1 MVDVTSLPDIAIAD
15 LLTAEAYLWIPGSPV
30 TDHKVP
36 LTTLLG
42 VVGGYNVQTGTSYQ
56 LALSD
61 LGKLVAMNNAAPNT
75 IEVPLNATTA
85 FPIGTKIDIGQR
97 GVGQTTIV
105 PEGGVTILN
114 TDGLVFTSQYALATI
129 QKIGTD
135 EWWAA
140 GKLTT

>member
-1 MVDVTSLPDIAIAD
+1 MVDVTTLPNIAVAD
-15 LLTAEAYLWIPGSPV
+15 LLTAEAYIWIPGSPV

-42 VVGGYNVQTGTSYQ
+42 VVGGTNIQTGTTYT

-61 LGKLVAMNNAAPNT
+61 LGKLVAMNNASSNT
-75 IEVPLNATTA
+75 LTVPLNSSVA
-85 FPIGTKIDIGQR
+85 FPIGTKIDIGQY
-97 GVGQTTIV
+97 GAGQTTIA

-114 TDGLVFTSQYALATI
+114 TDGLLFTAQYALATI
-129 QKIGTD
+129 QKTNTD